1 MSSPIDD
8 YFSSQ
13 CALSEIPA
21 RGRCTFNTRNP
32 HLPCAVHPCKI
43 VDAQCPDF
51 ELDTSLSAQEW
62 WEPEGASYYAG
73 ELMIE
78 PIQRWTREQKIALL
92 DWHPMFTGRCPD
104 CERTL
109 RGAELPLVQT
119 HPARVC
125 WDCQECGWRDDSV

>member
-1 MSSPIDD
+1 MNDLTDD
-8 YFSSQ
+8 HFSSQ

-43 VDAQCPDF
+43 MHAQCPDF
-51 ELDTSLSAQEW
+51 ELDTSLPAGEW
-62 WEPEGASYYAG
+62 WEPEGASYYGG
-73 ELMIE
+73 ELVIE
-78 PIQRWTREQKIALL
+78 PIQHWTRGQKIALL

-109 RGAELPLVQT
+109 RGAELPLMQT
-119 HPARVC
+119 HPARVY
-125 WDCQECGWRDDSV
+125 WDCQCGWRDDSV

>member
-1 MSSPIDD
+1 MSDPNDAHFHSHCD
-8 YFSSQ
+8 
-13 CALSEIPA
+13 
-21 RGRCTFNTRNP
+21 RCLYNTRNP
-32 HLPCAVHPCKI
+32 HLPCTVHPHRT
-43 VDAQCPDF
+43 DAHCPDF
-51 ELDTSLSAQEW
+51 ELDTSLPAGEW

-73 ELMIE
+73 ELVID

-125 WDCQECGWRDDSV
+125 WDCQECGWKDNLV